1 MVKFCEQY
9 SPSYQLEI
17 CGDSDECFFGNYQTL
32 AEMKRDYGKKAP
44 LTWLT
49 PQLTDL
55 ATFCGCDHKLRKEQY
70 KECAFVIATD
80 YFYLKISELMLFF
93 HRFKSGRY
101 GRFYGSV
108 DPLVIT
114 TTIRD
119 FIRERSVA
127 IERHDQEVRE
137 KEEAEHRKRVISYK
151 EYLRRKES

>member
-1 MVKFCEQY
+1 M
-9 SPSYQLEI
+9 
-17 CGDSDECFFGNYQTL
+17 
-32 AEMKRDYGKKAP
+32 
-44 LTWLT
+44 
-49 PQLTDL
+49 PQEDPR
-55 ATFCGCDHKLRKEQY
+55 H
-70 KECAFVIATD
+70 
-80 YFYLKISELMLFF
+80 LKISELMLFF